1 MSKLLDYLNKV
12 EKDVE
17 KWPAWKLESLKNA
30 FQIPQT
36 NKLQV
41 IEKFQPVPSS
51 NNLLTS
57 LNH

>member
-30 FQIPQT
+30 FQIPD
-36 NKLQV
+36 
-41 IEKFQPVPSS
+41 ESS
-51 NNLLTS
+51 NTKAFENPKNTHPLACVKI
-57 LNH
+57 